1 MAQLFSQRTL
11 TIGGMEPCAVGL
23 QFHKTGFDQKE
34 NVVLFVCCEVVESK
48 LVKLETICT
57 VIFPQWRVLSDLANP
72 KVASES
78 TTP

>member
-34 NVVLFVCCEVVESK
+34 NVVLFVVVMFI
-48 LVKLETICT
+48 TGCGIIC
-57 VIFPQWRVLSDLANP
+57 V
-72 KVASES
+72 
-78 TTP
+78 